1 MNHNHSTRRD
11 VLRWT
16 AAAAAATLG
25 GTPAWS
31 QGTWPSRNISIIA
44 PNAPGGPADTL
55 ARVVLSSMGQ
65 ELGTNVIVENKPGAA
80 GKIGIQTMLRA
91 PRDGHTIAIT
101 SITAMSALPVF
112 DRQVG
117 YQSPD
122 DFEPLTLAV
131 RTPGVWCVHPSLGI
145 KTLAEL
151 VALAK
156 TKPNVL
162 NYASFGTNSSSH
174 LAQEDFFRRLD
185 IKLTHVPYKGESEA
199 ITALLSNQVQV
210 MMISGA
216 AKPHIEAG
224 KLLALATTSQ
234 TAWEVLPK
242 VITAN
247 KSGIPALANYSYE
260 PWLGFSAA
268 AGVPQDVS
276 ARLQRALRNALEK
289 PEARQTLARLGY
301 RVVTSSAQ
309 EMRDA
314 IVQDMTLYQVLL
326 RSGRVNLS

>member
-1 MNHNHSTRRD
+1 MSTNHLNRRD
-11 VLRWT
+11 ALRWT
-16 AAAAAATLG
+16 TAAAVALAG
-25 GTPAWS
+25 SPAWS
-31 QGTWPSRNISIIA
+31 QATWPSRNISIIA

-55 ARVVLSSMGQ
+55 ARAVVGAMGQ
-65 ELGTNVIVENKPGAA
+65 DLGTAVIVDNKPGAA

-112 DRQVG
+112 DPQVG
-117 YQSPD
+117 YQSPE

-131 RTPGVWCVHPSLGI
+131 RTPAVWCVHPSVGV
-145 KTLAEL
+145 KTLSEL

-156 TKPNVL
+156 AKPKAL

-185 IKLTHVPYKGESEA
+185 IHLTHVPFKGESEGV
-199 ITALLSNQVQV
+199 TALLGNQVQV
-210 MMISGA
+210 MMVSGA
-216 AKPHIEAG
+216 AKPHIESG
-224 KLLALATTSQ
+224 KLVALATTSA

-242 VITAN
+242 VLTAN
-247 KSGIPALANYSYE
+247 RSGIDALSNYSYE

-268 AGVPQDVS
+268 AGVPQDAS
-276 ARLQRALRNALEK
+276 ARLQRALRSALQTA
-289 PEARQTLARLGY
+289 EARHTLGRLGY
-301 RVVTSSAQ
+301 RVVASGPQ

-314 IVQDMTLYQVLL
+314 IVQDMTLYRVLL
-326 RSGRVNLS
+326 RSGRVSVS

>member
-1 MNHNHSTRRD
+1 MNPQHTTRRD

-16 AAAAAATLG
+16 AAAAATTLNSTHVWAQG
-25 GTPAWS
+25 AWPARS
-31 QGTWPSRNISIIA
+31 ISIIA

-55 ARVVLSSMGQ
+55 ARAVINSMGQ
-65 ELGTNVIVENKPGAA
+65 ELGTSVVVDNKPGAA
-80 GKIGIQTMLRA
+80 GKIGIQSMLRA

-112 DRQVG
+112 DAQVG
-117 YQSPD
+117 YRSPE
-122 DFEPLTLAV
+122 DFEPLSLAV
-131 RTPGVWCVHPSLGI
+131 RTPAVWCASPSLGV

-156 TKPNVL
+156 AKPNVL

-185 IKLTHVPYKGESEA
+185 IHLTHVPFKGESEGV
-199 ITALLSNQVQV
+199 TALLGNQVQV
-210 MMISGA
+210 MLISGA
-216 AKPHIEAG
+216 AKPHIESG
-224 KLLALATTSQ
+224 KLVALATTSESP
-234 TAWEVLPK
+234 WEVLPK
-242 VITAN
+242 VVTAN
-247 KSGIPALANYSYE
+247 RSGLVALNSYSYE

-276 ARLQRALRNALEK
+276 ARLQRAVRLALDK

-301 RVVTSSAQ
+301 RVAASSPQ

-314 IVQDMTLYQVLL
+314 IVQDMTLYRVLL
-326 RSGRVNLS
+326 RSGRVSVS